1 MGLMR
6 LDWPMPEREEA
17 GRATEPK
24 ANAEARISGTVVITD
39 DWFEPGEL
47 EPRRAW
53 VVEWID
59 PDDEIPMMHRALVEL
74 GGAPAEEESRREE
87 LIAKAD
93 AVIAQGQPPQPAGF
107 GFAATGSE
115 TRAELFERVKLTFYA
130 VDDASGRVGSA
141 ARRTDDAAANALS
154 VALVE
159 MTAWLRGLDEL
170 MSHIWQHAL
179 TVAVRERASQATD
192 ESLNQRKEPPPGE
205 LVAEITARERNG
217 NPYKDWTFALLA
229 KGAYLSRDELQGL
242 RWLAGKLLHFG
253 PLPAAELRHW
263 RAGAGPRWKWRAA
276 DELFP
281 LTLEEQRPTQRAAYE
296 KHLRGQ
302 DIVGTVSFITTLIEA
317 EFLFYR
323 LLRDSDE
330 EEGLTWAGT

>member
-1 MGLMR
+1 
-6 LDWPMPEREEA
+6 MPERQDVD
-17 GRATEPK
+17 GATEPEVDT
-24 ANAEARISGTVVITD
+24 EARISGTLVVVD
-39 DWFEPGEL
+39 DWHEPGEL
-47 EPRRAW
+47 EPHRAW

-59 PDDEIPMMHRALVEL
+59 PDDETPMMHRALVEL

-87 LIAKAD
+87 LIAKAQ
-93 AVIAQGQPPQPAGF
+93 AVIAQGQPQQPAGF

-115 TRAELFERVKLTFYA
+115 TRAEQFERVKLTIYA

-141 ARRTDDAAANALS
+141 ARRKDEHTANALS

-159 MTAWLRGLDEL
+159 MMAWLRGLDEL
-170 MSHIWQHAL
+170 MTHIWQHVL
-179 TVAVRERASQATD
+179 TAAVRERASQATD
-192 ESLNQRKEPPPGE
+192 ESLGRRKEAPPRE
-205 LVAEITARERNG
+205 LIEEITARERDG
-217 NPYKDWTFALLA
+217 NPYEDWTFALLA
-229 KGAYLSRDELQGL
+229 KGAYLSRNELQGL

-281 LTLEEQRPTQRAAYE
+281 STLGEQRPSQRAAYE
-296 KHLRGQ
+296 KHLRGR
-302 DIVGTVSFITTLIEA
+302 DIVGTVSLITTLIEA
-317 EFLFYR
+317 EYLFYR

-330 EEGLTWAGT
+330 EQGLTWAGT

>member
-1 MGLMR
+1 
-6 LDWPMPEREEA
+6 MPEGQEVD
-17 GRATEPK
+17 GSTES
-24 ANAEARISGTVVITD
+24 ETETDARISGTLVIAD
-39 DWFEPGEL
+39 DWYEPGEL

-59 PDDEIPMMHRALVEL
+59 PDDETPMMHRALVEL
-74 GGAPAEEESRREE
+74 GGAPAEDESRREE
-87 LIAKAD
+87 LIAKAE

-115 TRAELFERVKLTFYA
+115 TRAELFERVKLTIYA
-130 VDDASGRVGSA
+130 VDAATGRVGSA
-141 ARRTDDAAANALS
+141 ARRKDERAANALS

-159 MTAWLRGLDEL
+159 MMAWLRGLDEL
-170 MSHIWQHAL
+170 MSHIWQHVL
-179 TVAVRERASQATD
+179 TAAVRERASEATD
-192 ESLNQRKEPPPGE
+192 ESLGQRKEPPPRE
-205 LVAEITARERNG
+205 LGAEITARERNG
-217 NPYKDWTFALLA
+217 KPYEDWTFALLA
-229 KGAYLSRDELQGL
+229 KGAYLNRNELQGL

-281 LTLEEQRPTQRAAYE
+281 STLEEQRPNQRAAYE

-302 DIVGTVSFITTLIEA
+302 DIVGTVSLITTLIEA
-317 EFLFYR
+317 EYLFYR

>member
-1 MGLMR
+1 MR
-6 LDWPMPEREEA
+6 LDWSMAERQEVD
-17 GRATEPK
+17 GVTEPETET
-24 ANAEARISGTVVITD
+24 EARITGTLVIAD

-59 PDDEIPMMHRALVEL
+59 PDDKTPMMHRALVEL

-87 LIAKAD
+87 LVAKAE

-115 TRAELFERVKLTFYA
+115 TRAELFESVKLTIYA
-130 VDDASGRVGSA
+130 VDTASGRVGRA
-141 ARRTDDAAANALS
+141 TRRKDEHAANALS

-159 MTAWLRGLDEL
+159 MMAWLRGFDEL
-170 MSHIWQHAL
+170 MTHIWQHVL
-179 TVAVRERASQATD
+179 TAAIRERASQATD
-192 ESLNQRKEPPPGE
+192 ESLGRRKEPPPSE
-205 LVAEITARERNG
+205 LIAEITARERNG
-217 NPYKDWTFALLA
+217 TPFEDWTFALLA
-229 KGAYLSRDELQGL
+229 KGAYLSRNELQGL

-276 DELFP
+276 DEIFTS
-281 LTLEEQRPTQRAAYE
+281 TLEEQRPNQRVAYE
-296 KHLRGQ
+296 KYLRGQ
-302 DIVGTVSFITTLIEA
+302 DIAGTVSLITTLIEA
-317 EFLFYR
+317 EYLFYR

-330 EEGLTWAGT
+330 EQGLTWAGT

>member
-1 MGLMR
+1 
-6 LDWPMPEREEA
+6 
-17 GRATEPK
+17 
-24 ANAEARISGTVVITD
+24 
-39 DWFEPGEL
+39 
-47 EPRRAW
+47 
-53 VVEWID
+53 
-59 PDDEIPMMHRALVEL
+59 MMHRALVEL
-74 GGAPAEEESRREE
+74 GGEPAEEESRREE
-87 LIAKAD
+87 LIAKAE

-130 VDDASGRVGSA
+130 VDAASGRVGSA
-141 ARRTDDAAANALS
+141 ARRKDDEAANALS

-159 MTAWLRGLDEL
+159 MMAWLRGLDEL
-170 MSHIWQHAL
+170 MAHIWQHVL
-179 TVAVRERASQATD
+179 TAAVRERASQATD
-192 ESLNQRKEPPPGE
+192 ESLSQRKEPPPGE

-217 NPYKDWTFALLA
+217 KPYEDWTFALLA

-281 LTLEEQRPTQRAAYE
+281 STLKEQRPNQRAAYE